1 MALYL
6 AGDKVKINLDN
17 IKYCLKLF
25 STTSILNGIKLLT
38 KDGYI
43 LKDANGLFI
52 TAKESE

>member
-17 IKYCLKLF
+17 IKYCFKII

-43 LKDANGLFI
+43 MKDANGLFI
-52 TAKESE
+52 TAKEGE